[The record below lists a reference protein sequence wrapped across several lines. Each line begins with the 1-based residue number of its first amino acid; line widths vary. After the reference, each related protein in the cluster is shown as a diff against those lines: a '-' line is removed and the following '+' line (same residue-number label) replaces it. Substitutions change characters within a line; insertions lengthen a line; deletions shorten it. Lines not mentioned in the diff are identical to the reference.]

1 MRRRVVVTGIGCVT
15 PLGTDVETMWRR
27 LLAGESGVGYTTL
40 FDASNFPT
48 KISAEVRNWDLSDVG
63 ENPADWKYQ
72 GRHTHFAV
80 GAAKK
85 AMADSGLDLEKIDP
99 TRFGVYTG
107 SGEGQ
112 QDFKRFT
119 QMMVAGLGGG
129 DQLDLAKFIQ
139 KGLETLHPIAELE
152 QEPNM
157 PAGHLAS
164 LFNAQGPNLNCLTA
178 CAASSQ
184 AVGEAVEI
192 IRRGE
197 ADVMLAGGTHTMIHP
212 FGVTGFNLLTALSTR
227 NDEPT
232 RASRPF
238 DRDRDGFVLGEGA
251 GMVILE
257 ALEHAQAR
265 GAKIYGELVGYGS
278 TADAFRI
285 TDTHPEG
292 RGAISCIKMAHRR
305 RRPGAGRRRLHQR
318 PRHQHHRERQGG
330 NAGHQEGLRRP
341 GVQDSRFQHE
351 EHDGP
356 PDRRR
361 RGHGVDHLPAGH
373 PRQRRAADDQLRDA
387 RPRVRSGLHSE
398 RCPRA
403 PLRRGLEQQFRVWR
417 AEHRAVGQPVCR
429 LVGRATC
436 NACFMCCF
444 LASRLRSRSCFCSNV
459 LRAIVGIVK
468 SIRSEWGCCT
478 GNIVK
483 VKTGDL
489 GAQGND
495 EC

>member
-15 PLGTDVETMWRR
+15 PLGTDIETMWRR
-27 LLAGESGVGYTTL
+27 LLNGESGVGYTTL

-48 KISAEVRNWDLSDVG
+48 KISAEVRNWDLSDVD
-63 ENPADWKYQ
+63 ENPEDWKYQ

-85 AMADSGLDLEKIDP
+85 AMADSGLDLTKIDP

-112 QDFKRFT
+112 QDFDRFT

-129 DQLDLAKFIQ
+129 DQLDMAKFTK

-164 LFNAQGPNLNCLTA
+164 LFNAQGPNVNCLTA

-212 FGVTGFNLLTALSTR
+212 FGVTGFNLLTALST
-227 NDEPT
+227 NNADPT
-232 RASRPF
+232 KASRPF
-238 DRDRDGFVLGEGA
+238 ERDRDGFVLGEGS
-251 GMVILE
+251 GMLILE
-257 ALEHAQAR
+257 SLEHAQAR
-265 GAKIYGELVGYGS
+265 GAKIHGEVVGYGS

-292 RGAISCIKMAHRR
+292 RGAISCMKMALDDAGLGIDDVDYINAHGTSTTVNDKVETLAIKGVFGERAYKI
-305 RRPGAGRRRLHQR
+305 PVSSTKSMMGHLIAAAGATELIICLLAIRDNMVPPTTNYDNPDPECDLDYIPNVARSHQCDAALSNSFGF
-318 PRHQHHRERQGG
+318 GG
-330 NAGHQEGLRRP
+330 QNIALL
-341 GVQDSRFQHE
+341 VSRFE
-351 EHDGP
+351 
-356 PDRRR
+356 
-361 RGHGVDHLPAGH
+361 A
-373 PRQRRAADDQLRDA
+373 
-387 RPRVRSGLHSE
+387 
-398 RCPRA
+398 
-403 PLRRGLEQQFRVWR
+403 
-417 AEHRAVGQPVCR
+417 
-429 LVGRATC
+429 
-436 NACFMCCF
+436 
-444 LASRLRSRSCFCSNV
+444 
-459 LRAIVGIVK
+459 
-468 SIRSEWGCCT
+468 
-478 GNIVK
+478 
-483 VKTGDL
+483 
-489 GAQGND
+489 
-495 EC
+495 